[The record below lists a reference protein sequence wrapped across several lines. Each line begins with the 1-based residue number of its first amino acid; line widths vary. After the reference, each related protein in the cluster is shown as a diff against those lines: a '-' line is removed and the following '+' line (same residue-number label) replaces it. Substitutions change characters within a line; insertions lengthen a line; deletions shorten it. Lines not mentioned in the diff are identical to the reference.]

1 MISTKNVMSNI
12 LSIISKKCKGNIIL
26 MTTSINDLFFE
37 AGLEEK
43 LIKSSNPLDI
53 KFSYDETCKLAEL
66 LNVTPAELMK

>member
-1 MISTKNVMSNI
+1 MLSVPHGTKQNFQKGEIAMISTKNVMSNI

-43 LIKSSNPLDI
+43 LIKSSNP
-53 KFSYDETCKLAEL
+53 Y
-66 LNVTPAELMK
+66 TP

>member
-12 LSIISKKCKGNIIL
+12 LNIFSKRCKGNIIL

-37 AGLEEK
+37 ADLEEK
-43 LIKSSNPLDI
+43 LIKSTNPLDI

-66 LNVTPAELMK
+66 LNVTPAELLK